1 MLDPIIV
8 LKDAHL
14 ATQRGWA
21 RRIIARNEAQ
31 KFAAEAPPKRVDNK
45 PWYGCFPARWDRWPP
60 SKHLYYDRYRGSF
73 RSVRTQSD
81 SIIFFIPAH
90 DSMDQRGSPYTNPV
104 ISCDEVEFAV
114 LQVGR

>member
-45 PWYGCFPARWDRWPP
+45 PV
-60 SKHLYYDRYRGSF
+60 SL
-73 RSVRTQSD
+73 SVNHALLT
-81 SIIFFIPAH
+81 
-90 DSMDQRGSPYTNPV
+90 
-104 ISCDEVEFAV
+104 V
-114 LQVGR
+114 LSTI